1 MRAGAGPEERV
12 ELRVEPGPEEPLWSR
27 MGGPALCG
35 LAALAAATAILLLA
49 VVHSRGGSVEREA
62 WPAAPLFRGASRVV
76 DLPLGQLDWAERLR
90 ADAEVCVLV
99 LYAPW
104 CARCVRAVPHVD
116 RVAHALAG
124 QVLFIAVNCWWPKGR
139 CRREMSFSFFPAIHI
154 YHTGLGPIP
163 YEGPLLASYLQAFVE
178 RVMVPVTHVATP
190 HHLLDFLA
198 TSEPGILGFFEFNA
212 SPQPPGYLEFYR
224 AALLSL
230 QRDGTAPMRFG
241 VLTSGGVAQL
251 AGLVRAG
258 SVCMPRLFN
267 STAVFTE
274 TGAGATAETL
284 YRWAAGARQPPPLQW
299 LRPSGRKSLLLN
311 TELRKGP
318 ALILFLPFRPLRS
331 DGHELLHMAEELA
344 LEYHNC
350 ECSDAV
356 SLLTRHLRGK
366 QRGAE
371 PEPPATSAPCCSC
384 LLPPWGCPLVACE
397 LCALPPVTSCPVS
410 LPALATLPPAAGGRA
425 TCDGLRAQ
433 DGYGTRRFSLCCRQL
448 GRAEPGSQ
456 TGVPGPLAGG
466 LGGGSC
472 DGAGAVAALR
482 GLRCRTNRT
491 LRFYAMDSELHWEF
505 AERLGAPSPPAPSLP
520 LTFVTIVSVEQEQH
534 HVLRHNHTVNRTQ
547 LVEFVEQFSR
557 HHSNLQRHLSSGC
570 GVARPPPTS
579 ARPPLVIEVTT
590 TTFRELVLD
599 PAKDVLLLYYTTWCG
614 LCSTLSHRYLQLAS
628 QLRHNG
634 HLRIARING
643 DTNDLP
649 WEFVVERYPTL
660 LLFPAHRKDM
670 SVRYPDEAPFSLPEL
685 GRFLVRHA
693 SGAARERLAAS
704 TSSGERE
711 EQQQEQQQQ
720 QQQAELH
727 QQQREAGRLR
737 ESARALAATES
748 RLRGRVSALR
758 RERGR
763 LRRDVRHLGRAAQRL
778 RQRWGGLRG
787 HGDLRG
793 DLHRGDAALAFQSA
807 VRALSAENS
816 VLKLYIAA
824 LERKVTA
831 LLARRQQ
838 QQEGDRRPNK
848 RQHFHEHYQ
857 RHQRQLQQQ
866 QRKELQKPQQQVPRG
881 QDEHRNHYERPWQEI
896 KDRREDRQEHCRSR
910 HEQQP
915 QQPQQ
920 EEQQEEQD
928 ACESQDGDPGERRGS
943 LLGSMDRDTA
953 GQCGAEDFESAQR
966 SVEPLDGA

>member
-12 ELRVEPGPEEPLWSR
+12 EPRAEPLWSR

-90 ADAEVCVLV
+90 GDAEVCVLV

-190 HHLLDFLA
+190 RHLLDFLA

-230 QRDGTAPMRFG
+230 QRDGTAPLRFG

-251 AGLVRAG
+251 AGLVRSG

-274 TGAGATAETL
+274 IGAGATAETL
-284 YRWAAGARQPPPLQW
+284 YRWAAGARQPPPLKW

-356 SLLTRHLRGK
+356 SLLTKHLRGK
-366 QRGAE
+366 QRGAS
-371 PEPPATSAPCCSC
+371 PEPAATLAPCCSC
-384 LLPPWGCPLVACE
+384 LLPRPLRPSGRPLVACE
-397 LCALPPVTSCPVS
+397 LCTLPPVPSCPVG
-410 LPALATLPPAAGGRA
+410 LPALAALPPAAGGRA

-433 DGYGTRRFSLCCRQL
+433 DGYGTRRFSLCCRRL

-456 TGVPGPLAGG
+456 TGAGVPGPLAGG

-472 DGAGAVAALR
+472 DGAGAVPVLR

-491 LRFYAMDSELHWEF
+491 LRFYAMDSELHWEL
-505 AERLGAPSPPAPSLP
+505 AERLGAPSPPAPSP

-547 LVEFVEQFSR
+547 LVEFVEEFSR
-557 HHSNLQRHLSSGC
+557 HHSGLQRHLSSGC

-579 ARPPLVIEVTT
+579 ARPPLVMEVTT
-590 TTFRELVLD
+590 TTFHELVLD

-670 SVRYPDEAPFSLPEL
+670 SVRYPDEAPYSLPEL

-704 TSSGERE
+704 TSSGE
-711 EQQQEQQQQ
+711 QQQQ
-720 QQQAELH
+720 QQQARPPH
-727 QQQREAGRLR
+727 
-737 ESARALAATES
+737 ARLAALTTRTTITCIALKPHSLAPLFITRVALTHSLSQHSPLDNARSTSLQYHSTLSLIHTRS
-748 RLRGRVSALR
+748 RSLTLIHT
-758 RERGR
+758 
-763 LRRDVRHLGRAAQRL
+763 L
-778 RQRWGGLRG
+778 
-787 HGDLRG
+787 
-793 DLHRGDAALAFQSA
+793 
-807 VRALSAENS
+807 ALS
-816 VLKLYIAA
+816 
-824 LERKVTA
+824 
-831 LLARRQQ
+831 
-838 QQEGDRRPNK
+838 
-848 RQHFHEHYQ
+848 H
-857 RHQRQLQQQ
+857 
-866 QRKELQKPQQQVPRG
+866 
-881 QDEHRNHYERPWQEI
+881 
-896 KDRREDRQEHCRSR
+896 
-910 HEQQP
+910 
-915 QQPQQ
+915 
-920 EEQQEEQD
+920 
-928 ACESQDGDPGERRGS
+928 PG
-943 LLGSMDRDTA
+943 T
-953 GQCGAEDFESAQR
+953 
-966 SVEPLDGA
+966 